1 MQAVRTPRQE
11 CVRIT
16 LNCVALAVLTS
27 AVLTLGVGVPAT
39 FALRITG
46 DVLAVTALAQGV
58 LSWIADGVGSEDA
71 AYGALLGGISTIAA
85 AGQLLLFSAVI

>member
-1 MQAVRTPRQE
+1 
-11 CVRIT
+11 
-16 LNCVALAVLTS
+16 
-27 AVLTLGVGVPAT
+27 
-39 FALRITG
+39 LRITG

>member
-1 MQAVRTPRQE
+1 MQADRTARQE

-16 LNCVALAVLTS
+16 LNCVALAVLTA
-27 AVLTLGVGVPAT
+27 AVMALGIGVPAGY
-39 FALRITG
+39 ALRMTG
-46 DVLAVTALAQGV
+46 DLLAVTALAQGV

-85 AGQLLLFSAVI
+85 AGQLLLFSVVF